1 MTARERNLAI
11 LLIGLIL
18 LGGGGAAGYLFAYQ
32 PIQEKKAAAA
42 ALDTEIGKL
51 KAKMAQVKKDRV
63 RLGEAKKRSLPANP
77 ELAQREYEGMMSRL
91 LLQAK
96 VPPGFRVQAANPD
109 TNGTPMLGPK
119 KPAYTRVAYKITFDK
134 ADMWAVHDFL
144 TAYYRLDLLHQ
155 ITALEIKADAAQAA
169 APGSRGKPTNTR
181 NDLAVTLTTEAIIL
195 DGAENRRTLLP
206 VPTGFAAAGGFAA
219 FDSVFLTP
227 EAGRGLTP
235 LQLTP
240 VLSPKNRDYTLIVQ
254 NDIFHGPLPPPPS
267 MQFEKIADLVAELG
281 KPIPPIKL
289 RLTGDLGLSG
299 KVVLDA
305 KPEGKLLPT
314 GAVTVDQAKHVITI
328 TPPKG
333 VAGKEKVTVVARN
346 EEGKEAKAT
355 FAVEITD
362 PSASAAKLPDISE
375 SIRLVIAT
383 TRSDGTAGAVIKD
396 NFNPLTYEVEVTQTG
411 RVKVSKFDHFGARK
425 KEDKTYRI
433 DNPGLLV
440 LSDDGVSSTNRTFK
454 VVAIDSDGLIVEDLK
469 PEPAKP
475 APPAPKGGGF
485 PPRNRM
491 GLPPADPLAVVSGA
505 AAAVVKKA
513 GPATPVLYRWA
524 CGKSLKALAEVPKD
538 EAKKIIQRVAET
550 GPVGAVAAGG
560 H

>member
-42 ALDTEIGKL
+42 SLDAEIGKL
-51 KAKMAQVKKDRV
+51 KEKLGQVKKDRV
-63 RLGEAKKRSLPANP
+63 RLDEAKKRSLPANP

-96 VPPGFRVQAANPD
+96 VPPGFRVRALNPD
-109 TNGTPMLGPK
+109 ATGTPLLGPK
-119 KPAYTRVAYKITFDK
+119 KPAYTKVAYQITFDK

-144 TAYYRLDLLHQ
+144 AAYYRLNLLHQ
-155 ITALEIKADAAQAA
+155 ITALEIKADAAQATG
-169 APGSRGKPTNTR
+169 PGSRGKPANAR
-181 NDLAVTLTTEAIIL
+181 NDLAVALTTEAIIL

-206 VPTGFAAAGGFAA
+206 VPTGFAAAGGQAA
-219 FDSVFLTP
+219 FDSVMLTP

-235 LQLTP
+235 LPLAP

-254 NDIFHGPLPPPPS
+254 NDLFHGPLPPPPS
-267 MQFEKIADLVAELG
+267 MRFEKIADLIAELG
-281 KPIPPIKL
+281 KPIPPIQL

-314 GAVTVDQAKHVITI
+314 GAVTVDQAKHIITI
-328 TPPKG
+328 NPPKG
-333 VAGKEKVTVVARN
+333 VAGKEKLTVVARN

-355 FAVEITD
+355 FAVEIKD
-362 PSASAAKLPDISE
+362 PSASDKKLPDISE

-396 NFNPLTYEVEVTQTG
+396 NFNPLTYEVEVSQGG

-425 KEDKTYRI
+425 KEDRTYRI
-433 DNPGLLV
+433 DNGGLLV
-440 LSDDGVSSTNRTFK
+440 LSDDGISSTKRTFK
-454 VVAIDSDGLIVEDLK
+454 VVAIDCDGLFVEDLK
-469 PEPAKP
+469 PEAKP
-475 APPAPKGGGF
+475 APPAPMGGGF
-485 PPRNRM
+485 PPRDRM
-491 GLPPADPLAVVSGA
+491 GLAPADPLAVVSGA
-505 AAAVVKKA
+505 AAVVKKPE
-513 GPATPVLYRWA
+513 PATPVLYRWA
-524 CGKSLKALAEVPKD
+524 CGKSLKALAEVPRD
-538 EAKKIIQRVAET
+538 EARKIIRRVAET

-560 H
+560 N